1 MRTVSNILDEIEN
14 CGLKVTFNLEKFL
27 HPLKPD
33 FPENGVSLI
42 EAVGEKKTP
51 VVNINASEGVKHAI
65 ILADYDSKV
74 RSETQTLTIVDFF
87 YFRTT
92 NLFWKIQK
100 LHQIVIVAIHIREIV
115 IINSLYVENWRLRK
129 VSETSILLHQI
140 NSRKVKGGWSKKIKL
155 DGLKSNQT
163 VIHIESMSTRFLVK
177 KIEN

>member
-1 MRTVSNILDEIEN
+1 MMRTVSNILDEIEN

-74 RSETQTLTIVDFF
+74 RPETQTLTRVDFF
-87 YFRTT
+87 LFQNDEFILKDSEVAPNCFCCDPHKRNCDNKFIIRRKLEAKEGFRNVYFIR
-92 NLFWKIQK
+92 LFRVRSK
-100 LHQIVIVAIHIREIV
+100 LLTQR
-115 IINSLYVENWRLRK
+115 W
-129 VSETSILLHQI
+129 T
-140 NSRKVKGGWSKKIKL
+140 VK
-155 DGLKSNQT
+155 
-163 VIHIESMSTRFLVK
+163 
-177 KIEN
+177 

>member
-1 MRTVSNILDEIEN
+1 MMRTVSNILDEIEN

-87 YFRTT
+87 YFRRT
-92 NLFWKIQK
+92 NLF
-100 LHQIVIVAIHIREIV
+100 
-115 IINSLYVENWRLRK
+115 
-129 VSETSILLHQI
+129 
-140 NSRKVKGGWSKKIKL
+140 
-155 DGLKSNQT
+155 
-163 VIHIESMSTRFLVK
+163 
-177 KIEN
+177 

>member
-1 MRTVSNILDEIEN
+1 MMRTVSNILDEIEN

-74 RSETQTLTIVDFF
+74 RSEIQTLTIVDFF
-87 YFRTT
+87 LFQNDEFILKDSEVAPNCYCCDPHKRNCDNKFIIRRKLEAKEGFRNVNFITSDK
-92 NLFWKIQK
+92 FEKGQRWM
-100 LHQIVIVAIHIREIV
+100 
-115 IINSLYVENWRLRK
+115 VEKDKTGR
-129 VSETSILLHQI
+129 S
-140 NSRKVKGGWSKKIKL
+140 
-155 DGLKSNQT
+155 
-163 VIHIESMSTRFLVK
+163 
-177 KIEN
+177 

>member
-1 MRTVSNILDEIEN
+1 MMRTVSNILDEIEN

-87 YFRTT
+87 FISERRIYFERFRSCT
-92 NLFWKIQK
+92 K
-100 LHQIVIVAIHIREIV
+100 L
-115 IINSLYVENWRLRK
+115 LLLR
-129 VSETSILLHQI
+129 
-140 NSRKVKGGWSKKIKL
+140 
-155 DGLKSNQT
+155 
-163 VIHIESMSTRFLVK
+163 ST
-177 KIEN
+177 

>member
-1 MRTVSNILDEIEN
+1 M
-14 CGLKVTFNLEKFL
+14 
-27 HPLKPD
+27 
-33 FPENGVSLI
+33 
-42 EAVGEKKTP
+42 
-51 VVNINASEGVKHAI
+51 
-65 ILADYDSKV
+65 
-74 RSETQTLTIVDFF
+74 
-87 YFRTT
+87 
-92 NLFWKIQK
+92 
-100 LHQIVIVAIHIREIV
+100 HQIVIVAIHIREIV